1 MRVAIA
7 GAGLAGLSCAK
18 YLTDAGHTPIVL
30 ESRDVLGGKVAAWK
44 DEEGDWY
51 ETGLHIF
58 FGAYP
63 NMLQLFR
70 ELDIED
76 RLQWKEHT
84 MIFNQPNQPGTYSRF
99 DFPNLPAPLNGI
111 VAILR
116 NNDMLTWPEKIR
128 FGIGLI
134 PAIIQ
139 GQKYVEEMDKYSFS
153 EWLKRQKVPPRVETE
168 VFIAMSKALNFIN
181 PDEISSTVI
190 LTALNRFLQEKN
202 GSKMA
207 FLDGSP
213 TERLCQ
219 PLVDYI
225 QERGGEVH
233 LNAPVKE
240 FLLNSD
246 GTVRGFSIR
255 GIKGVE
261 EKVLT
266 ADAYVSAIPVDPLK
280 LMLPEPWQQ
289 LDFFK
294 QLDGLAGVPVINV
307 HLWFDRKLTDI
318 DHLLFSRSPLLSVY
332 ADMSNTCKEY
342 ANPDK
347 SMLELVLAPAKD
359 WVAKSEQE
367 IVDATMTELEKLFPQ
382 HLKGDNPAKLLKYH
396 IVKTPRSVYKAI
408 PGRQQYRP
416 SQTTPIANFYLTGD
430 YTMQRYLASMEGAV
444 LSGKLTAQAINGSQS
459 LLGAQPNK
467 ASTQGTTSPRQETDP
482 APTALLAKLLGFNRK
497 LGLDN

>member
-18 YLTDAGHTPIVL
+18 YLTDLGHTPIVL
-30 ESRDVLGGKVAAWK
+30 ERRDVLGGKVAAWK
-44 DEEGDWY
+44 DEDGDWY

-63 NMLQLFR
+63 NMLRLFK

-76 RLQWKEHT
+76 RLQWKEHS
-84 MIFNQPNQPGTYSRF
+84 MIFNQPTTPGTYSRF
-99 DFPNLPAPLNGI
+99 DFPDLPAPVNGMI
-111 VAILR
+111 AILR

-128 FGIGLI
+128 FGLGLI
-134 PAIIQ
+134 PAIVN

-153 EWLKRQKVPPRVETE
+153 EWLKKQNVPPRVEKE
-168 VFIAMSKALNFIN
+168 VFIAMSKALNFID

-225 QERGGEVH
+225 TERGGYVH
-233 LNAPVKE
+233 LNAPIKE
-240 FLLNSD
+240 FLLNEDES
-246 GTVRGFSIR
+246 VKGFLIR
-255 GIKGVE
+255 GLDGE
-261 EKVLT
+261 PDYTLN
-266 ADAYVSAIPVDPLK
+266 ADIYVSAMPVDPLK
-280 LMLPEPWQQ
+280 VMLPEPWQKRAEFELLQ
-289 LDFFK
+289 
-294 QLDGLAGVPVINV
+294 GLEGVPVINV

-342 ANPDK
+342 ANPDR

-359 WVAKSEQE
+359 WVSKSDEE
-367 IVDATMTELEKLFPQ
+367 IVAATMAELEKLFPDEIP
-382 HLKGDNPAKLLKYH
+382 HRAKLLKSH
-396 IVKTPRSVYKAI
+396 VVKTPRSVYKAT
-408 PGRQQYRP
+408 PGRQACRP
-416 SQTTPIANFYLTGD
+416 NQVTSIPNFYLTGD

-444 LSGKLTAQAINGSQS
+444 LSGKLTAQAINQHQNLSPNQPDRS
-459 LLGAQPNK
+459 GANV
-467 ASTQGTTSPRQETDP
+467 G
-482 APTALLAKLLGFNRK
+482 
-497 LGLDN
+497 